1 MPKTARTPKV
11 FLSDDPVIPE
21 QVLPR
26 RNAQMA
32 DGDPETEQPYNPIP
46 KRPGEGEPVEPPED
60 PSVEPPEEEPVIDP
74 DIDGDDGEEE
84 NTPPPDQP
92 GEPPAAKA
100 AGAAVTP
107 PRLGSS
113 YSAPVDQAPLHPPTV
128 TYRSRI
134 AVVEAWRYPG
144 QLAEAPTFI
153 DRAWT
158 AWAEADLYGATAG
171 PALRVPV
178 TRSLS
183 GPVPLDGFKLC
194 RIGDYVV
201 RQMVT
206 LVDGFE
212 PEEALDVWP
221 KDDFER
227 LFMPVKIRKPDP
239 QWTENADAA

>member
-1 MPKTARTPKV
+1 MTKRPKV
-11 FLSDDPVIPE
+11 FLSDEPVRP
-21 QVLPR
+21 QDVLPHKVTL
-26 RNAQMA
+26 AF

-46 KRPGEGEPVEPPED
+46 RRPGEGEP
-60 PSVEPPEEEPVIDP
+60 
-74 DIDGDDGEEE
+74 
-84 NTPPPDQP
+84 PPDQP
-92 GEPPAAKA
+92 PDDDPRKQLPEEPEIDDEPDEEENAPSPPDPERPEDKPAP
-100 AGAAVTP
+100 AGADVAP
-107 PRLGSS
+107 PMLGNE
-113 YSAPVDQAPLHPPTV
+113 YSAPVSTDLPLHPPTV

-134 AVVEAWRYPG
+134 SVVEAWRYPG
-144 QLAEAPTFI
+144 QLAQAPPFI

-158 AWAEADLYGATAG
+158 AWAEADLYGRSAG

-183 GPVPLDGFKLC
+183 GPVPPDGTKLC

-206 LVDGFE
+206 LVDGLE

-227 LFMPVKIRKPDP
+227 LFMPVKLRKPDP
-239 QWTENADAA
+239 KWTENADAA